1 MTKRRK
7 ISANRHAE
15 GRMTGRAG
23 TYRFGEY
30 TLEVGEHRLLRI
42 DEVVVLRPKAFDTLL
57 CLVRRHG
64 HTVGKHELTEAV
76 WPGTF
81 VSDAVL
87 THCIAEVRQAL
98 RDDPRAPRYVRT
110 LPKVGY
116 SFVAPVEDDGGAP
129 SSGASSAPFLR
140 AFTET
145 PPASAI
151 AVLPFANLS
160 SDPDNEYLC
169 DGLSEE
175 LINGLTKVPSLRV
188 VAHSSSFAFKGR
200 NVDVREIGRQLG
212 VGSILEGSVR
222 RAGDRLRISAQLID
236 TGGGFHAWCEQY
248 ERRLDDV
255 FVLQDEISRSV
266 LAALKIELLKG
277 GAPPVTWATT
287 DSTEAYLLYLEGRY
301 FWHRRFSGQLQKAM
315 ACFEHAIQADPAF
328 APALCGLADSYSSL
342 GVWAFK
348 PAHDVFPR
356 AAALAKRAVEL
367 DPDLAEAHGS
377 MALVHMFYDWDW
389 ASAERELAH
398 AIALNPGSALIH
410 MWAAHYLSIVG
421 RFDEALAE
429 VLDAQ
434 SRDPLS
440 PSLNANVGWTCYLA
454 GRHERAILELQRV
467 LDRFPGNPMALLY
480 LGFALAAVGRTADA
494 AACFQGA
501 ARTPGGMPWAE
512 ESAAWAAAISGDR
525 STARRLLEQSLLR
538 SKTAH
543 VPSSGIACIH
553 LGLADDDALF
563 EWLDRCVEE
572 RDPLLPWLKFYPIF
586 DRVRPDPR
594 FQRILGQIGLA

>member
-7 ISANRHAE
+7 ISANRRVG

-30 TLEVGEHRLLRI
+30 TLEVGEHRLLRNSEAV
-42 DEVVVLRPKAFDTLL
+42 DLRPKAFDTLL

-64 HTVGKHELTEAV
+64 HTVGKHDLTEAV

-98 RDDPRAPRYVRT
+98 LDDPRAPRYIRT

-116 SFVAPVEDDGGAP
+116 SFVAPVEHDGGAP
-129 SSGASSAPFLR
+129 PDGASSAPFLR
-140 AFTET
+140 AFPGM
-145 PPASAI
+145 PPASTI

-236 TGGGFHAWCEQY
+236 TAGGFHAWCEQY

-255 FVLQDEISRSV
+255 FSVQDEISRSV
-266 LAALKIELLKG
+266 LAALEIELVK
-277 GAPPVTWATT
+277 GAPRPAARTMTGST
-287 DSTEAYLLYLEGRY
+287 DAYLLYLEGRY
-301 FWHRRFSGQLQKAM
+301 FWHRRFAGQIQKAM
-315 ACFEHAIQADPAF
+315 ECFEKAMRLDPSF
-328 APALCGLADSYSSL
+328 APAHCGLADSYGSL

-356 AAALAKRAVEL
+356 AAALAKRAIEL

-398 AIALNPGSALIH
+398 AIALNPGSALNH
-410 MWAAHYLSIVG
+410 LWAGHYLSIIG
-421 RFDEALAE
+421 RSDEAVAE

-440 PSLNANVGWTCYLA
+440 PSLNANAGWTCYLA
-454 GRHERAILELQRV
+454 GRHEQAIVELQRV

-494 AACFQGA
+494 AASFQGA

-512 ESAAWAAAISGDR
+512 EAAAWAAAISGDR

-538 SKTAH
+538 SKMAH

-572 RDPLLPWLKFYPIF
+572 RDPLLPWLACYPIF

-594 FQRILGQIGLA
+594 FQRLLAQIGLA